1 MKLLTMLSLVAV
13 AVPLIRAEER
23 GVTFY
28 EAPAPIKGV
37 VWDVPAPSIE
47 DIAPEDL
54 RHPPANRPPRAQGQT
69 FWQASSSGGADSDE
83 MLMFVASQKTVS
95 YLAEGED
102 ISQSR
107 LSIVDESSGGFR
119 KAKVLK
125 AGAAPEDFREIARH
139 LKGLNFTTN
148 AIYQIGISYESA
160 ARISDGR
167 NPFSKSEYYGK
178 TAVERKLFMSTD
190 GKLFC
195 NLNLV
200 RTDSKKAPMCLGL
213 WVFSLS
219 DKKGEEIVE
228 RSLLRMGE
236 NERVYRHTVIDAN
249 GDVDIYVGYED
260 IQTSFKLSKHSLLT
274 TFHSLRGQDD

>member
-28 EAPAPIKGV
+28 EAPAPMKGV

-119 KAKVLK
+119 KVKVLK
-125 AGAAPEDFREIARH
+125 TGAAPENFKEISRH
-139 LKGLNFTTN
+139 LNGLHFTTN
-148 AIYQIGISYESA
+148 AIYQIGINYESA
-160 ARISDGR
+160 TRITNGR
-167 NPFSKSEYYGK
+167 NPFSKSENYGK

-213 WVFSLS
+213 WVFSLPE
-219 DKKGEEIVE
+219 KKGEEIVE
-228 RSLLRMGE
+228 RALLRMGE
-236 NERVYRHTVIDAN
+236 EERVYRHTVIDAN

-260 IQTSFKLSKHSLLT
+260 IQTSFKLSKHNLLT
-274 TFHSLRGQDD
+274 TFHSLCGQDD

>member
-83 MLMFVASQKTVS
+83 MLMFVASQKIVS

-125 AGAAPEDFREIARH
+125 AGAAPEDFREMARH

-160 ARISDGR
+160 ARISDSR
-167 NPFSKSEYYGK
+167 NPFSKSEYYRK

-200 RTDSKKAPMCLGL
+200 RTDFKKAPMCLGL

-219 DKKGEEIVE
+219 DKKGEEIAE

-260 IQTSFKLSKHSLLT
+260 IQTSFTLSKHSLLT
-274 TFHSLRGQDD
+274 TFHSLRGPDD